1 MTVPHS
7 RIPFRA
13 SHVPDGPPQC
23 SVVTP
28 CLRGQPWI
36 RLCAA
41 SVGDQEGVTCEH
53 LIEDG
58 GSDDGTVEWLREHTR
73 ADVRST
79 ADDGMYDAL
88 NRGFERARGAI
99 LCWLNADEQLLP
111 GALASVQTLFA
122 ARPELDMIVAD
133 AVVVDHEGRY
143 RFHRKMLPPTR
154 AHTAVCHLG
163 LLSCATFFRRSLLE
177 NRALRFDP
185 RWRVVGDAE
194 WILRV
199 LASGARIGRLPQFT
213 SVFTDTGANLSGQPE
228 AVAERARL
236 SRQASG
242 ILRLGRP
249 LWMLAHRLRRMWAG
263 CYRQPPFSFSLYT
276 LGSPGKR
283 VAQRVE
289 RPTGRWRKAAP

>member
-7 RIPFRA
+7 RIPDRA
-13 SHVPDGPPQC
+13 SHVPDGHPQC
-23 SVVTP
+23 TVVTP

-41 SVGDQEGVTCEH
+41 SVGDQEGATCEH

-58 GSDDGTVEWLREHTR
+58 GSDDGTVEWIREHTR
-73 ADVRST
+73 ADIRST

-88 NRGFERARGAI
+88 NRGFERARGEI

-111 GALASVQTLFA
+111 GALASVQALFE
-122 ARPELDMIVAD
+122 ARPELDMIIAD

-143 RFHRKMLPPTR
+143 RFHRKMLPPTS

-163 LLSCATFFRRSLLE
+163 VLSCATFFRRGLWEDS
-177 NRALRFDP
+177 ALRFDP
-185 RWRVVGDAE
+185 QWRDVGDAE
-194 WILRV
+194 WMLRV
-199 LASGARIGRLPQFT
+199 LASGARIGRLPKFT
-213 SVFTDTGANLSGQPE
+213 SVFTDTGVNMSAQGN
-228 AVAERARL
+228 ARAERERL
-236 SRQASG
+236 SRQAPW

-249 LWMLAHRLRRMWAG
+249 LWMLAHRLRRLIAG
-263 CYRQPPFSFSLYT
+263 CYSQTPFSISLYT
-276 LGSPGKR
+276 IGSPGER

-289 RPTGRWRKAAP
+289 QPTGRWRKATP